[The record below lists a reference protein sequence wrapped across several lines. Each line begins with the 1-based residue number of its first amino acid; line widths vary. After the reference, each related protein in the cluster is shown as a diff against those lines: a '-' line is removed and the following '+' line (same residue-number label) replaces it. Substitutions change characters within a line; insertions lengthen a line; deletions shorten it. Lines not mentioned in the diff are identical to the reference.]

1 MLLAVFN
8 FINLGVRRMF
18 PNEVV
23 NDGAAPVEQNV
34 AAATKANAIANLH
47 SRVSR
52 SVMTKKAG
60 RCFLAT
66 LMAIFALALFAK
78 RGLASDVNS
87 SKATLPSEQTS
98 QLIQRLDATKKA
110 DWEAALDPS
119 VSPVRE
125 ETFLNQMNKA
135 DRASRELSHGF
146 SVPQTEINDALW
158 APPKH
163 ISPEERAHLIR
174 ELNQARQE
182 DEQNEQNMLNDLAWG
197 HSAAPADTSIFDQR
211 KQEVDAVVKDLE
223 IGTPVHWTTI
233 KQALVALKSP
243 Y

>member
-1 MLLAVFN
+1 
-8 FINLGVRRMF
+8 MF
-18 PNEVV
+18 PNEVM
-23 NDGAAPVEQNV
+23 NDGAAPVKQNV
-34 AAATKANAIANLH
+34 ATGKKANPIADLY
-47 SRVSR
+47 SGVSR
-52 SVMTKKAG
+52 SVMTRNAG

-66 LMAIFALALFAK
+66 LMAVVALALFA
-78 RGLASDVNS
+78 RLGLASDVNS
-87 SKATLPSEQTS
+87 SKATLASEQTS
-98 QLIQRLDATKKA
+98 QLIRRLDAAKKA
-110 DWEAALDPS
+110 DWDAALDPS

-135 DRASRELSHGF
+135 DRASKELSHGF

-163 ISPEERAHLIR
+163 ISPEERAHLIQ

-182 DEQNEQNMLNDLAWG
+182 DEQNKQNMLNDLAWSR
-197 HSAAPADTSIFDQR
+197 SAAPADTSIFDQR

-223 IGTPVHWTTI
+223 IGAPVHWTSI
-233 KQALVALKSP
+233 KQALVVPTSP